1 MQIISGQARGVIL
14 AVPPTMAVR
23 PTAGRSRKALFDSLG
38 RFDGAT
44 VVDLF
49 SGSGA
54 LGLEAASRG
63 AARVFLVERDRRH
76 CRVIER
82 NINAVRKTGVAAD
95 IRLAEAA
102 APAIRFWDGAVPD
115 VIFADP
121 PYEDSAEQ
129 WQRLLHDP
137 AFLRAAAGTLLV
149 WEIPDT
155 PGASGPFLADHP
167 LEDCRLRQFGGTGF
181 LIGYLPEVADVQS

>member
-1 MQIISGQARGVIL
+1 MQIISGQARGVTL

-63 AARVFLVERDRRH
+63 AATVVLVESDRRH

-82 NINAVRKTGVAAD
+82 NIQAVRKTGVVAD
-95 IRLAEAA
+95 IRLAEAP
-102 APAIRFWDGAVPD
+102 APAIRFWGGAVPD
-115 VIFADP
+115 VVFADP
-121 PYEDSAEQ
+121 PYEESAEH
-129 WQRLLHDP
+129 WRRLVHDN
-137 AFLRAAAGTLLV
+137 AFLRVAAGALLV
-149 WEIPDT
+149 WEIPDA
-155 PGASGPFLADHP
+155 PGASGAFLADNP
-167 LEDCRLRQFGGTGF
+167 LAEGRLRRFGGTGF
-181 LIGYLPEVADVQS
+181 LIGYLPEAADVQG

>member
-1 MQIISGQARGVIL
+1 MQIISGQARGITL

-38 RFDGAT
+38 RFDDAT

-63 AARVFLVERDRRH
+63 AATVVLVENDRRH

-82 NINAVRKTGVAAD
+82 NIQAVRKTGVVTD

-102 APAIRFWDGAVPD
+102 APAIRFWSGAVPD

-121 PYEDSAEQ
+121 PYKESGEYWRQ
-129 WQRLLHDP
+129 LLHDS
-137 AFLRAAAGTLLV
+137 AFLRAAAGALLV

-155 PGASGPFLADHP
+155 PGASGMFLADNP
-167 LEDCRLRQFGGTGF
+167 LEDYRLRQFGGTGF
-181 LIGYLPEVADVQS
+181 LIGYLPEAADVQG